1 MKNLPYIL
9 IVLIAVAAL
18 WGWLRPKETVTETRV
33 ETRTHTEY
41 RVETLLI
48 SAPMP
53 VFWTFTGETI
63 KVNDSVV
70 LPRQQVVYEDS
81 MYRAVVSGYHPRL
94 DEISVYPRTILQTVT
109 NDVMHTVSEKPK
121 RWGLGIQV
129 GAGYPGGWYVGVGV
143 SYDLWQW

>member
-1 MKNLPYIL
+1 MKKLPYIL
-9 IVLIAVAAL
+9 IALLVVAVL
-18 WGWLRPKETVTETRV
+18 WGWLRPKEAVTETRV
-33 ETRTHTEY
+33 ETRTRTEY

-70 LPRQQVVYEDS
+70 LPRQRVVYEDS

-109 NDVMHTVSEKPK
+109 NDVTHTVSEKPK

>member
-1 MKNLPYIL
+1 MKKLPYIL
-9 IVLIAVAAL
+9 IALLVVAVL
-18 WGWLRPKETVTETRV
+18 WGWLRPKEAVTETRV
-33 ETRTHTEY
+33 ETRTRTEY

-48 SAPMP
+48 STPTP

-70 LPRQQVVYEDS
+70 LPRQRVVYEDS

>member
-1 MKNLPYIL
+1 MKKLPYIL
-9 IVLIAVAAL
+9 IALLVVAVL
-18 WGWLRPKETVTETRV
+18 WGWLRPKEAVTETRV
-33 ETRTHTEY
+33 ETRTRTEY

-70 LPRQQVVYEDS
+70 LPRQRVVYEDS

-109 NDVMHTVSEKPK
+109 NDVTHTVREKPK

-129 GAGYPGGWYVGVGV
+129 GAGYPGGWYVGAGV

>member
-1 MKNLPYIL
+1 MKKLPYIL
-9 IVLIAVAAL
+9 IALLVVAVL
-18 WGWLRPKETVTETRV
+18 WGWLRPKEAVTETRV
-33 ETRTHTEY
+33 ETRTRTEY

-70 LPRQQVVYEDS
+70 LPRQRVVYEDS